1 MIAPSTSKLALLPSS
16 VSIDLK
22 MLRAHPLAEGWD
34 LANEAEMA
42 ALRESIRVNGLI
54 NPIVLIEENG
64 AYSIG
69 DGRNRHAAGNAIG
82 HSWRSTDFRVWTGS
96 LAEFAEYADAA
107 NSHRR
112 HETQAQKT
120 ERLRKVIAKYP
131 ELSTRRLAEKVG
143 ISHQTVA
150 VLRRPPPEDQRYTEL
165 VRAWTKVPWELQAR
179 FCTQFEADLDEHMR
193 QGRKITLQAK
203 G

>member
-1 MIAPSTSKLALLPSS
+1 MTMPSASKLALLPTG
-16 VSIDLK
+16 VSINFK
-22 MLRAHPLAEGWD
+22 ELRAHPEAEGWD

-82 HSWRSTDFRVWTGS
+82 HQWRSTDFRVWVGS

-112 HETQAQKT
+112 HETPAQKT
-120 ERLRKVIAKYP
+120 ERLRKLIAQHP
-131 ELSTRRLAEKVG
+131 ELSSRRLAEKIGV
-143 ISHQTVA
+143 SHQTVA
-150 VLRRPPPEDQRYTEL
+150 VLRRPPPEDQRYVEL
-165 VRAWTKVPWELQAR
+165 VRAWTKAPWELQAR
-179 FCTQFEADLDEHMR
+179 FCAQFEADLDEHIR